1 MTALPFPWLIGFVCA
16 VGTMVTDNQALGVG
30 FGYTNRLKDLWEI
43 ALLGLG
49 TSAQLAAFDITAMAF
64 VRRRLRVSLFF

>member
-1 MTALPFPWLIGFVCA
+1 
-16 VGTMVTDNQALGVG
+16 MVTDNWALGVG

-49 TSAQLAAFDITAMAF
+49 TSAQMADFAITVTA
-64 VRRRLRVSLFF
+64 VVSRRLRVPLIS